1 LWPKISPEEGVDTL
15 MERGKARFG
24 RADYEGA
31 LEEFTQVTEKDPKRA
46 EAYLWRGRAR
56 GGCGLTRWAMA
67 DLDKAIELDPK
78 NMEFYSWRGSC
89 RLSWDIGNS
98 DDTIA
103 DYTKAIDNRFEP
115 DKHYFGR
122 GGCLCNKG
130 ELENALADLN
140 KAVAAAGRDEP
151 LRRYWRGLV
160 RMKLDDFKGALE
172 DLSKHIQEAPQPQDT
187 AWLFC
192 GYVNLRLDKAAEADA
207 DFRDYLKKQ
216 PSAKKNVDSDRELA
230 RLLGANDQPQTGP
243 DFIKRAEQIYSLG
256 GLTDW
261 AVLDALKA
269 VAVDPGYA
277 EGYWRLGIYLDR
289 MRYYTSA
296 VAAFDQAIKAKPLD
310 ERFYTWRA
318 GVNEERENWDA
329 ALADA
334 DKAIAI
340 DARYADAY
348 YWKATAI
355 VTNASGRWLRPSP
368 PKRSSSGRTTRITGS
383 CITWR

>member
-1 LWPKISPEEGVDTL
+1 
-15 MERGKARFG
+15 
-24 RADYEGA
+24 
-31 LEEFTQVTEKDPKRA
+31 
-46 EAYLWRGRAR
+46 
-56 GGCGLTRWAMA
+56 
-67 DLDKAIELDPK
+67 
-78 NMEFYSWRGSC
+78 
-89 RLSWDIGNS
+89 
-98 DDTIA
+98 
-103 DYTKAIDNRFEP
+103 
-115 DKHYFGR
+115 
-122 GGCLCNKG
+122 
-130 ELENALADLN
+130 
-140 KAVAAAGRDEP
+140 
-151 LRRYWRGLV
+151 
-160 RMKLDDFKGALE
+160 
-172 DLSKHIQEAPQPQDT
+172 
-187 AWLFC
+187 
-192 GYVNLRLDKAAEADA
+192 
-207 DFRDYLKKQ
+207 
-216 PSAKKNVDSDRELA
+216 
-230 RLLGANDQPQTGP
+230 LLGANDQPQTGP

-318 GVNEERENWDA
+318 GVNREREKWDA